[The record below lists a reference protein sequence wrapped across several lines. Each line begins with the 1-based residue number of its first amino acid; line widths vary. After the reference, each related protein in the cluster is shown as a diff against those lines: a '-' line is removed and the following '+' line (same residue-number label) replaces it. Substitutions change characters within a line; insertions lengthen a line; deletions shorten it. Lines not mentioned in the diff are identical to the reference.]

1 MRIFVLSLLDS
12 TERRKNISSLLN
24 EYQLDFEFID
34 GIDGRK
40 KDPTLLAQYNEKEFI
55 YNYGRKAVLGELGCY
70 ASHMLAWKKCIELN
84 EPIIIFEDDFRL
96 KEGAIQALD
105 ECEKLIDDYHFIR
118 LEDGNKKPQYK
129 VKSTNGMTL
138 FNYIKVPQCATCY
151 AISPIAAK
159 KLLNNSKKIILPVD
173 VFIRN
178 VWMHQ
183 QPIYSLEPFHVTV
196 GNDISIIGKRKR
208 KQKKSLSTRLM
219 CIGYKIRNITFNL
232 CTQGLFFLQNKCKK
246 LR

>member
-1 MRIFVLSLLDS
+1 MKIFVLSLLNS
-12 TERRKNISSLLN
+12 VERREKVSTLLKEHKLN
-24 EYQLDFEFID
+24 FEFID

-40 KDPTLLAQYNEKEFI
+40 ADPHLLALYNEREFI

-84 EPIIIFEDDFRL
+84 EPIVIFEDDFRL
-96 KEGAIQALD
+96 KEGAVQALD

-138 FNYIKVPQCATCY
+138 FNYFKVPQCATCY

-159 KLLNNSKKIILPVD
+159 KLLNNSEHISLPVD

-196 GNDISIIGKRKR
+196 GTDTSIIGKRKR
-208 KQKKSLSTRLM
+208 KQKKSLVTRLM
-219 CIGYKIRNITFNL
+219 CISYKIRSIIFNL
-232 CTQGLFFLQNKCKK
+232 CTQGLFFLQNKRKK

>member
-12 TERRKNISSLLN
+12 VERRENVSTLLK
-24 EYQLDFEFID
+24 EYKLNFEFID

-40 KDPTLLAQYNEKEFI
+40 ADPHLLALYNEQEFI
-55 YNYGRKAVLGELGCY
+55 YNHGRKAVLGELGCY

-96 KEGAIQALD
+96 KEGVVQALD

-118 LEDGNKKPQYK
+118 LEDSNKKPQYEI
-129 VKSTNGMTL
+129 KSSNGMTL
-138 FNYIKVPQCATCY
+138 LNYFKVPQCTTCY

-159 KLLNNSKKIILPVD
+159 KLLHKSKEIILPVD

-178 VWMHQ
+178 VWIHQ
-183 QPIYSLEPFHVTV
+183 QPIFSLEPFYVTP
-196 GNDISIIGKRKR
+196 GTDISIIGKRKR
-208 KQKKSLSTRLM
+208 KQKKSLVTRLM

-232 CTQGLFFLQNKCKK
+232 CTQSRFFLQNKRKK

>member
-1 MRIFVLSLLDS
+1 MKIFVLSLLNS
-12 TERRKNISSLLN
+12 VERRENVSTLLN
-24 EYQLDFEFID
+24 EHQLNFEFID

-40 KDPTLLAQYNEKEFI
+40 ADPHLLDLYNEKKFT

-70 ASHMLAWKKCIELN
+70 ASHKLAWKKCIELN
-84 EPIIIFEDDFRL
+84 EPIIIFEDDFCL
-96 KEGAIQALD
+96 KEGVVQALS

-118 LEDGNKKPQYK
+118 LEDSNKKPQYK
-129 VKSTNGMTL
+129 IKSINGMTL
-138 FNYIKVPQCATCY
+138 LNYLKVPQCTTCY

-159 KLLNNSKKIILPVD
+159 KLLHKSQEIILPVD

-183 QPIYSLEPFHVTV
+183 QPIFSLEPFYVTP
-196 GNDISIIGKRKR
+196 GTDISIIGKRKR
-208 KQKKSLSTRLM
+208 KQKKSLATRLM
-219 CIGYKIRNITFNL
+219 CIGYKVRNIVFNL
-232 CTQGLFFLQNKCKK
+232 YTQGLFFLQNK